1 MLDQEFLQIIA
12 CPKCKG
18 KLEYQIPYGRMP
30 AGAAPAD
37 AGGSPE
43 DGADQEPKL
52 ICRNCRLQYDI
63 KDDIPILLL
72 DEAQPL

>member
-18 KLEYQIPYGRMP
+18 KLEYQIPT
-30 AGAAPAD
+30 AGASRGAASTD
-37 AGGSPE
+37 AGGSAA
-43 DGADQEPKL
+43 DGAEQEPKL
-52 ICRNCRLQYDI
+52 ICRNCRLQYDV

-72 DEAQPL
+72 DEAHPL

>member
-18 KLEYQIPYGRMP
+18 KLEYQI
-30 AGAAPAD
+30 PAD

-52 ICRNCRLQYDI
+52 ICRNCRLQYDV

-72 DEAQPL
+72 DEAQPWPA

>member
-18 KLEYQIPYGRMP
+18 KLEYQIPS
-30 AGAAPAD
+30 ATPAD
-37 AGGSPE
+37 AGSSPE
-43 DGADQEPKL
+43 DGAGQEPKL
-52 ICRNCRLQYDI
+52 ICRNCRLQYDV
-63 KDDIPILLL
+63 KDDIPILLI

>member
-18 KLEYQIPYGRMP
+18 KLEYQIPTGP
-30 AGAAPAD
+30 ASTD
-37 AGGSPE
+37 AGGSAE
-43 DGADQEPKL
+43 DGAEQEPKL
-52 ICRNCRLQYDI
+52 ICRNCRLQYDV